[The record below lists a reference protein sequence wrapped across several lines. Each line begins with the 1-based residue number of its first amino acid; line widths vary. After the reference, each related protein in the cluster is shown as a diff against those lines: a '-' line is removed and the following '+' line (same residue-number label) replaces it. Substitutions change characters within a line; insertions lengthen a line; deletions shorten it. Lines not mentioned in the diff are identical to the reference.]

1 MADSPPD
8 PALSKTKKSPVMEI
22 GIIGAGAIGQAFAR
36 QLLKAGYDV
45 IISNSRG
52 PESLSSRVRDLGT
65 GIRAGTVKEAAAA
78 VMLSMTLQFAPHIR
92 PHTCDG
98 VGPSRT
104 PGEAVASCAGLCH
117 HHPWL
122 VGYAG
127 DVSRG
132 AEWGPV
138 RCPRAGDQPLHGIGP
153 AVRERGGRSTM
164 PSSTSCQRG
173 ATEG

>member
-8 PALSKTKKSPVMEI
+8 PALSQTKKSPVMEI

-45 IISNSRG
+45 IIGNSRG

-98 VGPSRT
+98 VGPSGTR
-104 PGEAVASCAGLCH
+104 GEAVASCAGLCH

-122 VGYAG
+122 VGCAG
-127 DVSRG
+127 GVDRV
-132 AEWGPV
+132 AE
-138 RCPRAGDQPLHGIGP
+138 RE
-153 AVRERGGRSTM
+153 VRETPTGW
-164 PSSTSCQRG
+164 
-173 ATEG
+173 